1 MKTNFLRSVLVI
13 CFCILTVFSVA
24 ASGNYRTIKVEAP
37 FPMQPIKMFIYPD
50 KDFVITN
57 YGAKPGGDID
67 NSKAIAAAITACNK
81 AGGGRVVIPA
91 GVWLTGPIH
100 FKSNVNLYLEKN
112 AVLSFSDN
120 PKDYLPAVMTSWEG
134 LECYNYSPLLYA
146 FECENIAITGNGT
159 LQPKMET
166 WKVWFKRPQ
175 AHLEA
180 LKELYTK
187 ASTDVPVK
195 ERQMAVGE
203 NNLRPH
209 LIHFNRCK
217 SVQLDGFKIRESPFW
232 TIHLYMCD
240 GGVVRNLDVRAHGHN
255 NDGID
260 FEMSRN
266 FLVEDC
272 SFDQGD
278 DAVVIKAGRNQDAWR
293 LNTPCE
299 NIVIRN
305 CQILKGHTL
314 LGIGSEISGG
324 IRNIYMHDCTA
335 PNSVMRLFFVKT
347 NHRRGGF
354 IENIYMKDV
363 NAGSAQRVLEIDT
376 EVLYQWKDLVPTYEK
391 RITRIDGIYM
401 EGVSCES
408 ADAVYELKG
417 NEQLPVENVEIK
429 DVKVGLVRQFA
440 KKVNNVNNLIEK
452 NVTYKMDE
460 LSGKRIGVIGDSYVK
475 NHKDPIRNT
484 WHYKFAQKH
493 GMKYFNYGKN
503 GNSIAYSSPRWGE
516 AMYLRYEEMADSL
529 DYILVI
535 GGHND
540 AFKLDSI
547 GGIDKFKDKMEI
559 LCKGLVEKYPTSKIF
574 FFTRWNCKD
583 FKGSDSEKIVDAMLE
598 VCGNYSIPILDCARK
613 GGIYADNYNFRSLY
627 FQKSNG
633 NKDTAHLNNKGHD
646 RFLKIAENFILQY

>member
-354 IENIYMKDV
+354 IENIYMKNV
-363 NAGSAQRVLEIDT
+363 QAGTAQRVLEIDT
-376 EVLYQWKDLVPTYEK
+376 EVLYQWKDLVSTYEE

-401 EGVSCES
+401 DKVTCEL

-417 NEQLPVENVEIK
+417 NAKLPVKNVTIK
-429 DVKVGLVRQFA
+429 NVKVGEVKKFV
-440 KKVNNVNNLIEK
+440 KKVNNVENVVEK
-452 NVTYKMDE
+452 NVTC
-460 LSGKRIGVIGDSYVK
+460 
-475 NHKDPIRNT
+475 
-484 WHYKFAQKH
+484 Q
-493 GMKYFNYGKN
+493 
-503 GNSIAYSSPRWGE
+503 
-516 AMYLRYEEMADSL
+516 
-529 DYILVI
+529 
-535 GGHND
+535 
-540 AFKLDSI
+540 
-547 GGIDKFKDKMEI
+547 MEKQI
-559 LCKGLVEKYPTSKIF
+559 K
-574 FFTRWNCKD
+574 
-583 FKGSDSEKIVDAMLE
+583 
-598 VCGNYSIPILDCARK
+598 
-613 GGIYADNYNFRSLY
+613 
-627 FQKSNG
+627 Q
-633 NKDTAHLNNKGHD
+633 
-646 RFLKIAENFILQY
+646 